1 MKIKIL
7 SWNVRGVNNPDK
19 RRVIKSFLRSNR
31 VDLVCLQETKVQQ
44 MNNVMARSLGVD
56 RFLNWRALNAE
67 GPAGG
72 ILLLWDKRRIS
83 KVDSVAGSFSVSC
96 LFRMAA
102 DGFQWVFPG
111 CMARLRRGLENLSR
125 KSWVRSGA
133 FGKTPGVLA
142 TILMR
147 FILF

>member
-7 SWNVRGVNNPDK
+7 SWNVRDVNDPDK

-44 MNNVMARSLGVD
+44 MNNVMARSIGVG

-67 GPAGG
+67 GSAGG

-83 KVDSVAGSFSVSC
+83 LVDSVAGSFSVSC
-96 LFRMAA
+96 LFRME
-102 DGFQWVFPG
+102 DDDFQWVFSGVYGPT
-111 CMARLRRGLENLSR
+111 RRGLEKHSG
-125 KSWVRSGA
+125 KS
-133 FGKTPGVLA
+133 
-142 TILMR
+142 
-147 FILF
+147 

>member
-44 MNNVMARSLGVD
+44 MNNVMARGLGVD

-67 GPAGG
+67 GSAGG

-83 KVDSVAGSFSVSC
+83 KVDSVAGSFLVSC

-102 DGFQWVFPG
+102 DGFQWVF
-111 CMARLRRGLENLSR
+111 RGV
-125 KSWVRSGA
+125 W
-133 FGKTPGVLA
+133 PD
-142 TILMR
+142 
-147 FILF
+147 